1 MSSTG
6 TSLDQQSMQ
15 HQIRTWKEKRKAII
29 LAHNYQSAEVQD
41 VADLCGD
48 SLELARKAAATDAE
62 TIVFCGVH
70 FMAES
75 AKILSPQKTVL
86 LPVPE
91 AGCPMAD
98 MVTAP
103 SLAAFKQAHPDTAI
117 VAYVNS
123 SAEVK
128 AESDYCCTSANAV
141 TLVNAIPERKILFV
155 PDKNLGHWVK
165 RHTDKDVTLWDG
177 FCATHDLITV
187 ADVVKARAA
196 HGEAQLLVHPE
207 CKPEICDMADAVL
220 STSQMIAYAQKSAHQ
235 AFIIATEVGL
245 LHALQKANPHKQFYA
260 VNEDM
265 YCPNMKL
272 TDIHDVIK
280 ALVEFETQITVPEA
294 VQKKA
299 VAALEAMI
307 RYG

>member
-1 MSSTG
+1 MSSVDTYP
-6 TSLDQQSMQ
+6 DQQSLQ
-15 HQIRTWKEKRKAII
+15 HQVQEWKEKRKAII
-29 LAHNYQSAEVQD
+29 LAHNYQLAEVQE

-48 SLELARKAAATDAE
+48 SLELARKAAATAAQ

-103 SLAAFKQAHPDTAI
+103 SLEAFKREHPDTAI

-141 TLVNAIPERKILFV
+141 TLVNAVPERKILFV

-165 RHTDKDVTLWDG
+165 RHTDKEIILWDG
-177 FCATHDLITV
+177 YCATHDMITV
-187 ADVVKARAA
+187 KDVDKARTD
-196 HGEAQLLVHPE
+196 HPEAQLLVHPE
-207 CKPEICDMADAVL
+207 CRPEICDMADAVL
-220 STSQMIAYAQKSAHQ
+220 STSQMIAYAQKSPHQ
-235 AFIIATEVGL
+235 SFIIATEVGL
-245 LHALQKANPHKQFYA
+245 LHPLHKAIPAKQFYA

-272 TDIHDVIK
+272 TDLNDVLH
-280 ALVEFETQITVPEA
+280 ALMDMKTEITVPET
-294 VQKKA
+294 VREKA